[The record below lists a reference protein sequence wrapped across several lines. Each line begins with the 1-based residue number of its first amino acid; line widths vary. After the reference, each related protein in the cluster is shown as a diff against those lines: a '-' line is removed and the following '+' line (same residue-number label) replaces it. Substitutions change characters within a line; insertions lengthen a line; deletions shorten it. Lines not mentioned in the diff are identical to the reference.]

1 MCGAATYLM
10 LTYTASVYELSN
22 AAYMLPPLLYPFCI
36 CVLWLSAK
44 CALRTRLGKA
54 YAGACGVLYSVVAAR
69 TAEGEVICSVS
80 IYSPQRRPI
89 DS

>member
-44 CALRTRLGKA
+44 CALRTRLGRRSHPKNQFF
-54 YAGACGVLYSVVAAR
+54 VLLLVLA
-69 TAEGEVICSVS
+69 
-80 IYSPQRRPI
+80 
-89 DS
+89 

>member
-22 AAYMLPPLLYPFCI
+22 AAYMLPPLLYPFCM

-44 CALRTRLGKA
+44 CALRTRLGRRSGPKSSSSLLFFHNGLYEQMGLRA
-54 YAGACGVLYSVVAAR
+54 RKRHGGVR
-69 TAEGEVICSVS
+69 
-80 IYSPQRRPI
+80 QRL
-89 DS
+89 